1 MNATKWHTLTDFVK
15 YLGRE
20 GYCIVDE
27 TPKVR
32 CARRRTGPCHG
43 RSLFCCA
50 VNGGHHA
57 AVPPDPNAA
66 FSHLTGM
73 VHPVD

>member
-15 YLGRE
+15 HLGRE

-32 CARRRTGPCHG
+32 AERQSRKGG
-43 RSLFCCA
+43 GKFCWGTRLCGSGSVA
-50 VNGGHHA
+50 VSICWA
-57 AVPPDPNAA
+57 
-66 FSHLTGM
+66 
-73 VHPVD
+73 